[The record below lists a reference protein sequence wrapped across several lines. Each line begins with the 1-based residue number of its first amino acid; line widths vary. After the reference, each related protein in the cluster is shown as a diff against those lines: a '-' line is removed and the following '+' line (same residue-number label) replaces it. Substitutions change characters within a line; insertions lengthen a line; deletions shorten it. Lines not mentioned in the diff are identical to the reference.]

1 MATGPASE
9 LSSEAPPAPADF
21 GPTLPQLLQRRFGI
35 RERAVTIVA
44 VTIVA
49 VVAIAALVRSYAVA
63 PRHLV
68 YRAGPTFN
76 LQYPA
81 KTLHRKP
88 PHAGELVR
96 LEAHRGTLSASITVS
111 PLHLPPYAGNVT
123 SGLLPVY
130 EHGYAEG
137 LRRASPGFRLRDEGS
152 ARVNDV
158 PGYQLG
164 FGARPAGGI
173 TWGRDMLLVPDDER
187 AREGVVLKLR
197 QTKLGGPFTK
207 RDKHVLD
214 RVKKAFKSFRFGTD
228 PP

>member
-9 LSSEAPPAPADF
+9 APPAPVDF
-21 GPTLPQLLQRRFGI
+21 GPTLPQLLRRRFGI
-35 RERAVTIVA
+35 RERVVTIAAVSLVALVA
-44 VTIVA
+44 V
-49 VVAIAALVRSYAVA
+49 AALVRSYAVA

-81 KTLHRKP
+81 KTLHRMP
-88 PHAGELVR
+88 PRTGELVR
-96 LEAHRGTLSASITVS
+96 LEAHRGRLAASITVS

-130 EHGYAEG
+130 EHGYAER
-137 LRRASPGFRLRDEGS
+137 LRRSSPGFRLRDEGS

-164 FGARPAGGI
+164 FGERPPGGI
-173 TWGRDMLLVPDDER
+173 TWGRDMLLVPGDEHV
-187 AREGVVLKLR
+187 REGVVLELR
-197 QTKLGGPFTK
+197 QTKIGGPFTK
-207 RDKHVLD
+207 RDQRLLD